1 MAYGNSRR
9 NIIIPK
15 IKTMK
20 ALSQIRS
27 MAVCQLLGWLAALVV
42 TSCDGVI
49 YDEEGDCEVTYQVKF
64 RYDMNMKFADAFA
77 HEVKS
82 VKLYVF
88 DADTEQ
94 LVWQSAGEPVD
105 KENFVMEM
113 DVPAGN
119 YKLLAWC
126 GLMNGE
132 SFTLQED
139 LSCKLNRN
147 HDADGQAAVDA
158 DLAPLYHGVLECSL
172 PDEPGVHTVTMS
184 LTKNTNVVRV
194 LLQHL
199 SGEPMDKDQ
208 FSFRIT
214 DTNGWMAMDNS
225 LLPDETITYHAWSTE
240 AVSAGTESK
249 AVTEVNGLLAEL
261 TVARLVKG
269 QNPQL
274 VITRNDSGREVVR
287 IPLIDMALLIK
298 GNYNRDMSDQEYLDR
313 QDEYNMTFFL
323 DESESWMNAY
333 IYINSWKVVLQYND
347 L

>member
-1 MAYGNSRR
+1 MNSF
-9 NIIIPK
+9 
-15 IKTMK
+15 TH
-20 ALSQIRS
+20 IRS
-27 MAVCQLLGWLAALVV
+27 MAVCQLLLWLAALAV
-42 TSCDGVI
+42 TSCDGII

-94 LVWQSAGEPVD
+94 LVWQSPEKEVVNV
-105 KENFVMEM
+105 ENFAIKM
-113 DVPAGN
+113 DVPAGS

-132 SFTLQED
+132 SFTVQD
-139 LSCKLNRN
+139 DFSCKLNRN
-147 HDADGQAAVDA
+147 HDVEGKAYVNE
-158 DLAPLYHGVLECSL
+158 DLLPLFHGAMECSL
-172 PDEPGVHTVTMS
+172 PDEPGIHTYTMS

-194 LLQHL
+194 VLQHL
-199 SGEPMDKDQ
+199 SGEPIDKDQ
-208 FSFRIT
+208 FSFCIT
-214 DTNGWMAMDNS
+214 DTNGWMDADNN
-225 LLPDETITYHAWSTE
+225 LLSDEQITYCAWSKE
-240 AVSAGTESK
+240 NVSAGMENRTI
-249 AVTEVNGLLAEL
+249 TEVNGVLAEL

-269 QNPQL
+269 QKPML
-274 VITRNDSGREVVR
+274 VITNNETGQEVVR

-298 GNYNRDMSDQEYLDR
+298 GNYNKEMSDQEYLDR